1 MPARVG
7 FIGNFGS
14 QRMLVVTGWSAD
26 PVHPADGLALDLHV
40 VHILPAANDGLK
52 GGVLGPQLDVIAAG
66 VSADDRRGTHGSAH
80 PQPGTGSTSYA
91 TVLSGVSCREVAA
104 AGTGAQSGAGP
115 GFAPKSS
122 SEICVFV
129 GHSTAAP
136 QSGTAASMDAAST
149 FLAPA
154 AFKAADEAA
163 RACHWTMA
171 PEDKV
176 QLPSGRT
183 GTITSI

>member
-1 MPARVG
+1 MRKPLLATKSVT
-7 FIGNFGS
+7 
-14 QRMLVVTGWSAD
+14 LV
-26 PVHPADGLALDLHV
+26 HC
-40 VHILPAANDGLK
+40 IR
-52 GGVLGPQLDVIAAG
+52 Q
-66 VSADDRRGTHGSAH
+66 
-80 PQPGTGSTSYA
+80 GTGSTSYT

-163 RACHWTMA
+163 RDCHWTLA

-176 QLPSGRT
+176 ALPSGRT
-183 GTITSI
+183 GTVTSVQDNHDGRCPHWYVEVT

>member
-1 MPARVG
+1 MRKPLLATKSVT
-7 FIGNFGS
+7 
-14 QRMLVVTGWSAD
+14 LV
-26 PVHPADGLALDLHV
+26 HC
-40 VHILPAANDGLK
+40 I
-52 GGVLGPQLDVIAAG
+52 
-66 VSADDRRGTHGSAH
+66 RR
-80 PQPGTGSTSYA
+80 GTGSTSYT

-149 FLAPA
+149 FLVP
-154 AFKAADEAA
+154 AADEAA
-163 RACHWTMA
+163 RACHWTLA

-176 QLPSGRT
+176 TLPSGRVGTVTSVQDNRDGRCPHWYMEVT
-183 GTITSI
+183 G